1 MQPEVEETFK
11 ELNYDYEAFYLV
23 PKDWNEDERLFEI
36 TREKLLKGNFSHVF
50 SINYSSII
58 AEAIKSLNK
67 DILYINWNHSVPFE
81 TRNLEGL
88 NYDFNR
94 SFIFDRAYTNRLL
107 EAGYKNVYH
116 LPLATKIRDI
126 AFKNPAYTY
135 DVSFVGSMY
144 VSEYKDFSR
153 PLSQNLRGYLDGLVE
168 FQCQL
173 NGGNIFNDCINN
185 ELLEKINGEIIAGA
199 GRPLSETDVV
209 EDLKSASGFAGYS
222 KEQIYYLLSREA
234 TKRQRLLALM
244 LLESRFKTALFSKDE
259 MQELKNTYMGG
270 YIDYSTKMP
279 EIFRN
284 SKINLNVSLSCI
296 ETGIP
301 LRVLDIIACGGLVLS
316 NFQPEIYEYFRPDE
330 DIICF
335 NNSEELLAKASF
347 LIKEDSFRE
356 KVIEN
361 GLEIIKKAFSYK
373 DRVEAMFGM
382 K

>member
-1 MQPEVEETFK
+1 MKILLFKWNAFMQPEVEETFK

-107 EAGYKNVYH
+107 EADYKNVYH

-185 ELLEKINGEIIAGA
+185 ELLEKINGEI
-199 GRPLSETDVV
+199 
-209 EDLKSASGFAGYS
+209 S

-301 LRVLDIIACGGLVLS
+301 LRVLDIIACGGLALS